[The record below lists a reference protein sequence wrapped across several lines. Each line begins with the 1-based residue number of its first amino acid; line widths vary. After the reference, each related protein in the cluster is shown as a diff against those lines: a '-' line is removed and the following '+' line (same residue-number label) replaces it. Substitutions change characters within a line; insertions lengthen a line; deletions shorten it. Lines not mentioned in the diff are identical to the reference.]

1 MPDLGSPAPRNR
13 GPDTPMADRDYYEVL
28 GVAKGATAEQIKKA
42 YRGLA
47 RKHHPDVNPGD
58 KKAEATFKEVQK
70 AYDILSE
77 PEKRKLYD
85 QFGTAAFEGGGAGP
99 RSGAAEW
106 AARAGG
112 GGTPGGMGGFE
123 NIDLGCLLRPRG
135 PGQPTRREDAG
146 HGGSIF
152 EELIGRVR
160 GDRAGRRRGQARPPR
175 TTEATLSIPFLT
187 AVRGGETS
195 IEVDREGERESLVVK
210 IPPGVDNGSKLR
222 LRGQGEPAER
232 GGPRGDLTI
241 TIHVLPHPYFTRDGR
256 NLVVDVPVSVSEAI
270 LGARV
275 DVPTLDG
282 LKTLPVPAGTSSGQR
297 LRLRG
302 QGVPA
307 YKDQPAGDLF
317 VVIKVMVPK
326 GVDDESRRLI
336 EQFAER
342 NPQTP
347 RAGLW
352 RG

>member
-1 MPDLGSPAPRNR
+1 
-13 GPDTPMADRDYYEVL
+13 MADRDYYEVL
-28 GVAKGATAEQIKKA
+28 GVAKGATPEQIKKA

-58 KKAEATFKEVQK
+58 KKAETTFKEMQK

-85 QFGTAAFEGGGAGP
+85 QFGTAAFDGGGAGP

-112 GGTPGGMGGFE
+112 GAPGGMGGFE
-123 NIDLGCLLRPRG
+123 NIDLGAFFG
-135 PGQPTRREDAG
+135 HGAGAAQPEDAG

-160 GDRAGRRRGQARPPR
+160 GDRGGRRRGQARPPR

-222 LRGQGEPAER
+222 LRGQGEPADH

-256 NLVVDVPVSVSEAI
+256 NLVVEVPVSAAEAI
-270 LGARV
+270 LGARIE
-275 DVPTLDG
+275 VPTLDG
-282 LKTLPVPAGTSSGQR
+282 LKTLPVAAGTSSGQR

-307 YKDQPAGDLF
+307 HKDQPAGDLF
-317 VVIKVMVPK
+317 VVIKVVVPK
-326 GVDDESRRLI
+326 AIDEESRRLI

>member
-1 MPDLGSPAPRNR
+1 MP
-13 GPDTPMADRDYYEVL
+13 DRDYYEVL
-28 GVAKGATAEQIKKA
+28 DVARNATPEQIKKA

-58 KKAEATFKEVQK
+58 KKAEALFKEVQK
-70 AYDILSE
+70 AYDVLSE
-77 PEKRKLYD
+77 SEKRKLYD
-85 QFGTAAFEGGGAGP
+85 QVGPAAFEGGGPGP
-99 RSGAAEW
+99 RGGAAEW

-112 GGTPGGMGGFE
+112 GHGMGGFE
-123 NIDLGCLLRPRG
+123 DIDLSAFFGHGAKGAAHEP
-135 PGQPTRREDAG
+135 DAG

-160 GDRAGRRRGQARPPR
+160 GDRAGRRRAQARQPKA
-175 TTEATLSIPFLT
+175 TEATLSIPFLT

-195 IEVDREGERESLVVK
+195 IEIDREGHKESLVVK
-210 IPPGVDNGSKLR
+210 IPPGVDTGSKLR

-241 TIHVLPHPYFTRDGR
+241 TLQALPHAYFTREGR
-256 NLVVDVPVSVSEAI
+256 NLVVEAPVAAAEAI
-270 LGARV
+270 LGAKI

-282 LKTLPVPAGTSSGQR
+282 LKTLPIPPGTSTGQK

-307 YKDQPAGDLF
+307 SKDLPAGDLF
-317 VVIKVMVPK
+317 VVVKVVVPK
-326 GVDDESRRLI
+326 SVDEESRHLI

-342 NPQTP
+342 NRQDP

-352 RG
+352 RA